1 MLSCGLSLWRS
12 AVAGGGTPP
21 DPILAAFANG
31 EQGAYYDFSDLSSM
45 WQDAAGTT
53 PVTANG
59 QTVGLVYDLR
69 KGPPALGPE
78 LVVNGDFSSGASGW
92 TLGAGWSV
100 AGGKATANTTLSSDL
115 LSRPYTGQN
124 GRLYRISAT
133 IKILATPN
141 ANASVALG
149 IGGNG
154 ENVTVYTPTGLTSGQ
169 TINLV
174 RYARPSVVGFG
185 WAVQVGSNLHYP
197 MNYEITDIS
206 VRQVLGNHLAQATNA
221 QRPLIEYSGGIG
233 AIVGDG
239 VAAHM
244 RTGAIDLS
252 HTDKVTV
259 IAALKINGGWSKVL
273 AEIGTAYN
281 VNGDIYLSSELGF
294 KANMGGVSGGFRS
307 RDAILYTPASAT
319 VIVEV
324 LYDRADIT
332 TPTFYV
338 NGVLSNGTLAASN
351 LTTGNFVATF
361 PLSLL
366 ARWTGSAVS
375 HASTAKYFKSLH
387 IDRLLTADERLVI
400 RQKWATEL
408 GIVL

>member
-31 EQGAYYDFSDLSSM
+31 EQGAYYDFSDLSSL

-59 QTVGLVYDLR
+59 Q
-69 KGPPALGPE
+69 
-78 LVVNGDFSSGASGW
+78 
-92 TLGAGWSV
+92 
-100 AGGKATANTTLSSDL
+100 
-115 LSRPYTGQN
+115 
-124 GRLYRISAT
+124 
-133 IKILATPN
+133 
-141 ANASVALG
+141 
-149 IGGNG
+149 
-154 ENVTVYTPTGLTSGQ
+154 
-169 TINLV
+169 
-174 RYARPSVVGFG
+174 VVGR
-185 WAVQVGSNLHYP
+185 ALDKSPN
-197 MNYEITDIS
+197 
-206 VRQVLGNHLAQATNA
+206 GNHLTQATGA
-221 QRPLIEYSGGIG
+221 RRPLLEYSGGIG

-239 VAAHM
+239 IDKHM

-259 IAALKINGGWSKVL
+259 IAALNINGGWSKVL
-273 AEIGTAYN
+273 AEIGTDYN

-307 RDAILYTPASAT
+307 RDSILYTPALAT

-338 NGVLSNGTLAASN
+338 NGVLRNSTLTASGI
-351 LTTGNFVATF
+351 TTGNFVATF

-375 HASTAKYFKSLH
+375 YASTAKYFKSLH